1 MAKIL
6 PFKGFLPPAS
16 LAELVSSP
24 PYDTLSS
31 DEARSRTKNN
41 NKSFLRVIKPE
52 VDFKIGTEPS
62 GSKLHEHAAT
72 NLSNYISNGNL
83 LEDKD
88 QYLYIYQISMGA
100 HVQTGIIA
108 AVSVE
113 EYDSGIIK
121 KHEYTRPEKEDDRT
135 MHIQVTK
142 ANTGPVFLTFRNDGS
157 FNNQIS
163 GVINR
168 DRDISFEA
176 DDGTLHSIWRIQDSN
191 TINEISAYF
200 KRVRSLYIADG
211 HHRAASASRV
221 HKEMTKNK
229 PKENV
234 KESYNYFLATI
245 FPHDEMQIM
254 GYNRVVK
261 DLCGLSDKQF
271 ISKLK
276 EKFDIQKLSSKRGP
290 KERFSFTMLLG
301 NHWYCVTA
309 NKQIIKEDS
318 VLRLDASILQN
329 HILKPILKIED
340 PRTDKRIDFVGGIR
354 GLEELER
361 RCSSDAKV
369 AFVLY
374 PVSIEDLFRVSDDNK
389 VMPPKSTWFEP
400 KLRSGL
406 IVRFL
411 D

>member
-83 LEDKD
+83 IEDKD
-88 QYLYIYQISMGA
+88 QCLYIYQISMGA

-191 TINEISAYF
+191 TINEISTYF

-261 DLCGLSDKQF
+261 DLCGLSDEQF
-271 ISKLK
+271 ISKLR
-276 EKFDIQKLSSKRGP
+276 ENFDIQKLSTKRGP

-301 NHWYCVTA
+301 NSWYCLTA
-309 NKQIIKEDS
+309 KKQIIKQDS
-318 VLRLDASILQN
+318 VSRLDASILQN

-340 PRTDKRIDFVGGIR
+340 PRTDKRIEFVGGIR

-361 RCSSDAKV
+361 RCSSDVKV
-369 AFVLY
+369 AFALY

>member
-62 GSKLHEHAAT
+62 GRKLHEHAAI

-108 AVSVE
+108 AVSVG
-113 EYDSGIIK
+113 EYDSGVIK

-163 GVINR
+163 GVINK
-168 DRDISFEA
+168 DKDISFNA

-191 TINEISAYF
+191 TINQISAYF
-200 KRVRSLYIADG
+200 KRVQSLYIADG

-221 HKEMTKNK
+221 HKEISKNK
-229 PKENV
+229 PTHNAR
-234 KESYNYFLATI
+234 ESYNYFLATI

-261 DLCGLSDKQF
+261 DLCGLNDKQF
-271 ISKLK
+271 LSKLGK
-276 EKFDIQKLSSKRGP
+276 NFDIQKLSAKGGP
-290 KERFSFTMLLG
+290 KERFSFTMFLE
-301 NHWYCVTA
+301 NSWYYLTA
-309 NKQIIKEDS
+309 KKQIIKEDS
-318 VLRLDASILQN
+318 VLGLDASILQN
-329 HILKPILKIED
+329 YVLEPILKIED

-361 RCSSDAKV
+361 RCLSDSKV
-369 AFVLY
+369 AFALY
-374 PVSIEDLFRVSDDNK
+374 PVLIDDLLKVSDDNK

-406 IVRFL
+406 IVRLL

>member
-1 MAKIL
+1 M
-6 PFKGFLPPAS
+6 
-16 LAELVSSP
+16 
-24 PYDTLSS
+24 
-31 DEARSRTKNN
+31 
-41 NKSFLRVIKPE
+41 
-52 VDFKIGTEPS
+52 GT
-62 GSKLHEHAAT
+62 
-72 NLSNYISNGNL
+72 
-83 LEDKD
+83 
-88 QYLYIYQISMGA
+88 

-135 MHIQVTK
+135 IHIQLTK

-157 FNNQIS
+157 FNNQVS
-163 GVINR
+163 GIINE
-168 DRDISFEA
+168 DKDISFKA

-200 KRVRSLYIADG
+200 KRVKSLYIADG

-221 HKEMTKNK
+221 HKEMTK
-229 PKENV
+229 
-234 KESYNYFLATI
+234 NYFLATI

-261 DLCGLSDKQF
+261 DLCGLSDEQF
-271 ISKLK
+271 INKLK
-276 EKFDIQKLSSKRGP
+276 EKFDIQKLSNKRGP

-301 NHWYCVTA
+301 NHWYCLTA
-309 NKQIIKEDS
+309 KKQIIKEDS

>member
-41 NKSFLRVIKPE
+41 NKSFLRIIKPE

-72 NLSNYISNGNL
+72 NLSSYISNGNL
-83 LEDKD
+83 IEDKD
-88 QYLYIYQISMGA
+88 QCLYIYQISMGA

-157 FNNQIS
+157 FKNQIS

-229 PKENV
+229 PIENV
-234 KESYNYFLATI
+234 RESYNYFLATI

-261 DLCGLSDKQF
+261 DLCELSDEQF
-271 ISKLK
+271 ISKLR
-276 EKFDIQKLSSKRGP
+276 ENFDIQKLSTKRGP

-301 NHWYCVTA
+301 NRWYCLTA
-309 NKQIIKEDS
+309 KQQIIKQDS
-318 VLRLDASILQN
+318 VLRLDASILQH
-329 HILKPILKIED
+329 HILQPILKLED
-340 PRTDKRIDFVGGIR
+340 PRTANRLEFVGGIR

-361 RCSSDAKV
+361 RCSSKSKV
-369 AFVLY
+369 AVALY

>member
-41 NKSFLRVIKPE
+41 NKSFLRIIKPE

-83 LEDKD
+83 IEDKD
-88 QYLYIYQISMGA
+88 QCLYIYQISMGA

-221 HKEMTKNK
+221 HKGMTKNK
-229 PKENV
+229 PIENV
-234 KESYNYFLATI
+234 RESYNYFLATI

-261 DLCGLSDKQF
+261 DLCGLSDEQF
-271 ISKLK
+271 IGKLR
-276 EKFDIQKLSSKRGP
+276 ENFDIQKLSTKRGP

-301 NHWYCVTA
+301 NSWYCLTA
-309 NKQIIKEDS
+309 KKQIIKEDS

-340 PRTDKRIDFVGGIR
+340 PRTDKRIEFVGGIR

-361 RCSSDAKV
+361 RCSSDVKV
-369 AFVLY
+369 AFALY

>member
-1 MAKIL
+1 
-6 PFKGFLPPAS
+6 
-16 LAELVSSP
+16 
-24 PYDTLSS
+24 
-31 DEARSRTKNN
+31 
-41 NKSFLRVIKPE
+41 
-52 VDFKIGTEPS
+52 
-62 GSKLHEHAAT
+62 
-72 NLSNYISNGNL
+72 
-83 LEDKD
+83 
-88 QYLYIYQISMGA
+88 MGA

-142 ANTGPVFLTFRNDGS
+142 ANTGPVLLTFRNDGS
-157 FNNQIS
+157 FNNQVS
-163 GVINR
+163 GLINK
-168 DRDISFEA
+168 DKDISFEA
-176 DDGTLHSIWRIQDSN
+176 DDGTLHSIWRIKDSN

-200 KRVRSLYIADG
+200 KRVQSLYIADG

-229 PKENV
+229 PTDNV

-261 DLCGLSDKQF
+261 DLCGLTDEQF
-271 ISKLK
+271 ISKLR
-276 EKFDIQKLSSKRGP
+276 ENFDIQKLSTRRGP

-301 NHWYCVTA
+301 DSWYCLTA
-309 NKQIIKEDS
+309 KKQIIKQDS

-340 PRTDKRIDFVGGIR
+340 PRTDKRIEFVGGIR
-354 GLEELER
+354 GLEELEQ
-361 RCSSDAKV
+361 RCSSDVKV
-369 AFVLY
+369 AFALY

>member
-62 GSKLHEHAAT
+62 GRKLHEHAAT

-88 QYLYIYQISMGA
+88 QYLYVYQISMGA

-113 EYDSGIIK
+113 EYDSGVIK

-157 FNNQIS
+157 FKNQIS
-163 GVINR
+163 GVINK
-168 DRDISFEA
+168 DKDISFNA

-191 TINEISAYF
+191 VINEISAYF
-200 KRVRSLYIADG
+200 ERVQSLYIADG

-229 PKENV
+229 PTHNAR
-234 KESYNYFLATI
+234 ESYNYFLATI

-261 DLCGLSDKQF
+261 DLCGLSNEQF
-271 ISKLK
+271 ISKLR
-276 EKFDIQKLSSKRGP
+276 ENFDIQKLSTKRGP

-301 NHWYCVTA
+301 NSWYCLTA
-309 NKQIIKEDS
+309 KKQIIKEDS

-340 PRTDKRIDFVGGIR
+340 PRTDKRIEFVGGIR
-354 GLEELER
+354 GLEELEQ
-361 RCSSDAKV
+361 RCSSDVKV
-369 AFVLY
+369 AFALY

>member
-6 PFKGFLPPAS
+6 PFKGFLPPSS

-31 DEARSRTKNN
+31 DEARSRIKNN
-41 NKSFLRVIKPE
+41 NKSFLRIIKPE

-62 GSKLHEHAAT
+62 GKKLHEHAAN
-72 NLSNYISNGNL
+72 NLSNYILNGNL
-83 LEDKD
+83 LEDQD
-88 QYLYIYQISMGA
+88 EYLYVYQISMGA

-108 AVSVE
+108 AVSVK
-113 EYDSGIIK
+113 EYDNGIIK

-135 MHIQVTK
+135 IHIQVTK
-142 ANTGPVFLTFRNDGS
+142 ANTGPVFLTFRNNGGFKS
-157 FNNQIS
+157 QIS
-163 GVINR
+163 GVINKNK
-168 DRDISFEA
+168 DISFKA
-176 DDGTLHSIWRIQDSN
+176 NDGTIHSLWRIKDSS

-200 KRVRSLYIADG
+200 KRVKSLYIADG

-221 HKEMTKNK
+221 QKEMTKNNINNN
-229 PKENV
+229 ED
-234 KESYNYFLATI
+234 ESYNYFLATI
-245 FPHDEMQIM
+245 FPNDEVQIM

-261 DLCGLSDKQF
+261 DLCGLSDEQF
-271 ISKLK
+271 LSKLG
-276 EKFDIQKLSSKRGP
+276 ENFDIQKLSIQGAP
-290 KERFSFTMLLG
+290 KERFSFTMFLA
-301 NHWYCVTA
+301 NRWYYLTA
-309 NKQIIKEDS
+309 KQKIIKEDS
-318 VLRLDASILQN
+318 VLGLDASILQH
-329 HILKPILKIED
+329 HILEPILKIED

-369 AFVLY
+369 AFALY

>member
-72 NLSNYISNGNL
+72 NLTNYISNGNL
-83 LEDKD
+83 IEDKD
-88 QYLYIYQISMGA
+88 QCLYIYQISMGA

-113 EYDSGIIK
+113 EYDSGLIK

-191 TINEISAYF
+191 TINEISTFF

-221 HKEMTKNK
+221 HKEMTKKKSTHNA
-229 PKENV
+229 

-261 DLCGLSDKQF
+261 DLCGLSEEQF
-271 ISKLK
+271 ISKLR
-276 EKFDIQKLSSKRGP
+276 ENFNIQKLSSKRGP
-290 KERFSFTMLLG
+290 KERFSFTMLLE
-301 NHWYCVTA
+301 NCWYCLTA
-309 NKQIIKEDS
+309 KKQIIKQDS
-318 VLRLDASILQN
+318 VLSLDASILQN
-329 HILKPILKIED
+329 HILEPILKIKD
-340 PRTDKRIDFVGGIR
+340 PRTDKRIEFIGGIR

-369 AFVLY
+369 AFALY

>member
-83 LEDKD
+83 IEDKD
-88 QYLYIYQISMGA
+88 QCLYIYQISMGA

-168 DRDISFEA
+168 DKDISFEA

-221 HKEMTKNK
+221 HKKMTKNK
-229 PKENV
+229 PRDNV

-261 DLCGLSDKQF
+261 DLCGLSDEQF
-271 ISKLK
+271 ISKLR
-276 EKFDIQKLSSKRGP
+276 ENFDIQKLSTKRGP

-301 NHWYCVTA
+301 NSWYCLTA
-309 NKQIIKEDS
+309 KKQIIKEDS

-340 PRTDKRIDFVGGIR
+340 PRTDKRIEFVGGIR

-361 RCSSDAKV
+361 RCSSDVKV
-369 AFVLY
+369 AFALY

>member
-1 MAKIL
+1 MAKII
-6 PFKGFLPPAS
+6 PFKGILPPAS

-31 DEARSRTKNN
+31 DEARLRTKNN

-62 GSKLHEHAAT
+62 GKKLHEHAAT
-72 NLSNYISNGNL
+72 NFRKYISNGNL

-88 QYLYIYQISMGA
+88 QYLYLYQISMGA
-100 HVQTGIIA
+100 HVQTGIVA

-121 KHEYTRPEKEDDRT
+121 KHEFTRPEKEDDRT

-168 DRDISFEA
+168 DKDISFEA
-176 DDGTLHSIWRIQDSN
+176 DDGTLHSIWRIKDSSI
-191 TINEISAYF
+191 INKIREYF
-200 KRVRSLYIADG
+200 KRVQSLYIADG

-221 HKEMTKNK
+221 HKEMTKKKSNH
-229 PKENV
+229 NA

-261 DLCGLSDKQF
+261 DLCGLSDEQF
-271 ISKLK
+271 ISKLRK
-276 EKFDIQKLSSKRGP
+276 NFDIRKLSNKRSP
-290 KERFSFTMLLG
+290 TERFSFTMLLE
-301 NHWYCVTA
+301 NCWYCLTA
-309 NKQIIKEDS
+309 KQQIIKKDS
-318 VLRLDASILQN
+318 VLSLDASILQN
-329 HILKPILKIED
+329 HILQPILKIED
-340 PRTDKRIDFVGGIR
+340 PRTDKRIEFVGGIR

>member
-176 DDGTLHSIWRIQDSN
+176 DDGTLHSIWRIQDPN

-200 KRVRSLYIADG
+200 KRVQSLYIADG

-229 PKENV
+229 LIENV

-261 DLCGLSDKQF
+261 DLCGLSDEQF
-271 ISKLK
+271 ISKLR
-276 EKFDIQKLSSKRGP
+276 ENFDIQKLSTKRGP

-301 NHWYCVTA
+301 NSWYCLTA
-309 NKQIIKEDS
+309 KKQIIKEDS
-318 VLRLDASILQN
+318 VSRLDASILQN

-340 PRTDKRIDFVGGIR
+340 PRTDKRIEFVGGIR

-361 RCSSDAKV
+361 RCSLDVKV
-369 AFVLY
+369 AFALY

>member
-1 MAKIL
+1 MAKII
-6 PFKGFLPPAS
+6 PFKGILPPAS

-31 DEARSRTKNN
+31 DEARLRTKNN

-62 GSKLHEHAAT
+62 GKKLHEHAAT
-72 NLSNYISNGNL
+72 NFRKYISNGNL

-88 QYLYIYQISMGA
+88 QYLYLYQISMGA
-100 HVQTGIIA
+100 HVQTGIVA

-121 KHEYTRPEKEDDRT
+121 KHEFTRPEKEDDRT

-168 DRDISFEA
+168 DKDISFEA
-176 DDGTLHSIWRIQDSN
+176 DDGTLHSIWRIKDSSI
-191 TINEISAYF
+191 INKISEYF
-200 KRVRSLYIADG
+200 KRVQSLYIADG

-221 HKEMTKNK
+221 HKEMTKKKSTHNA
-229 PKENV
+229 

-261 DLCGLSDKQF
+261 DLCGLSDEQF
-271 ISKLK
+271 ISKLRK
-276 EKFDIQKLSSKRGP
+276 NFDIRKLSNKRSP
-290 KERFSFTMLLG
+290 TERFSFTMLLE
-301 NHWYCVTA
+301 NCWYCLTA
-309 NKQIIKEDS
+309 KQQIIKKDS
-318 VLRLDASILQN
+318 VLSLDASILQN
-329 HILKPILKIED
+329 HILQPILKIED
-340 PRTDKRIDFVGGIR
+340 PRTDKRIEFVGGIR

-369 AFVLY
+369 AFALY

>member
-1 MAKIL
+1 MAKII
-6 PFKGFLPPAS
+6 PFKGILPPAS

-31 DEARSRTKNN
+31 DEARLRTKNN

-62 GSKLHEHAAT
+62 GRKLHEHAAN
-72 NLSNYISNGNL
+72 NLRNYISNGNL

-88 QYLYIYQISMGA
+88 QYLYLYQISMGA
-100 HVQTGIIA
+100 HVQTGIVA

-121 KHEYTRPEKEDDRT
+121 KHEFTRPEKEDDRT

-168 DRDISFEA
+168 DKDISFEA
-176 DDGTLHSIWRIQDSN
+176 DDGTLHSIWRIKDSSI
-191 TINEISAYF
+191 INKISEYF
-200 KRVRSLYIADG
+200 KRVQSLYIADG

-221 HKEMTKNK
+221 QK
-229 PKENV
+229 V
-234 KESYNYFLATI
+234 
-245 FPHDEMQIM
+245 M
-254 GYNRVVK
+254 GYNRVGK
-261 DLCGLSDKQF
+261 DLCGLSDEQF
-271 ISKLK
+271 ISKLRK
-276 EKFDIQKLSSKRGP
+276 NFDIRKLSNKRSP
-290 KERFSFTMLLG
+290 TERFSFTMLLE
-301 NHWYCVTA
+301 NCWYCLTA
-309 NKQIIKEDS
+309 KQQIIKKDS
-318 VLRLDASILQN
+318 VLSLDASILQN
-329 HILKPILKIED
+329 HILQPILKIED
-340 PRTDKRIDFVGGIR
+340 PRTDKRIEFVGGIR

-369 AFVLY
+369 AFALY

>member
-31 DEARSRTKNN
+31 DEARSRIKNN

-52 VDFKIGTEPS
+52 VDFKIGSEPS
-62 GSKLHEHAAT
+62 GKKLHEHAAT
-72 NLSNYISNGNL
+72 NFRKYISNGNL

-88 QYLYIYQISMGA
+88 QYLYLYQISMGA
-100 HVQTGIIA
+100 HVQTGIVA

-121 KHEYTRPEKEDDRT
+121 KHEFTRPEKEDDRT

-168 DRDISFEA
+168 DKDISFEA
-176 DDGTLHSIWRIQDSN
+176 DDGTLHSIWRIKDSSI
-191 TINEISAYF
+191 INKISEYF
-200 KRVRSLYIADG
+200 EGVQLLYIADG

-221 HKEMTKNK
+221 HKEMTKNN
-229 PKENV
+229 PLNNA

-261 DLCGLSDKQF
+261 DLCGLSDEQF
-271 ISKLK
+271 ISKLRK
-276 EKFDIQKLSSKRGP
+276 NFDIQKLSNKRGP
-290 KERFSFTMLLG
+290 KERLSFTMLLE
-301 NHWYCVTA
+301 NCWYCLTA
-309 NKQIIKEDS
+309 KQQIIKKDS
-318 VLRLDASILQN
+318 VLSLDASILQN
-329 HILKPILKIED
+329 HILQPILKIED

-354 GLEELER
+354 GLYELER

-369 AFVLY
+369 AFALY
-374 PVSIEDLFRVSDDNK
+374 PVLVDDLLKVSDDNK

-406 IVRFL
+406 IVRLL

>member
-16 LAELVSSP
+16 LAKLVSSP

-31 DEARSRTKNN
+31 DEARSKIKNN

-52 VDFKIGTEPS
+52 VDFKIGAEPS
-62 GSKLHEHAAT
+62 GRKLHEHAAT
-72 NLSNYISNGNL
+72 NLNNYISNGNL

-108 AVSVE
+108 AVSIE

-121 KHEYTRPEKEDDRT
+121 KHEFTRPEKEDDRT

-168 DRDISFEA
+168 DKDISFEA

-191 TINEISAYF
+191 IINEIREYF
-200 KRVRSLYIADG
+200 KRVQSLYIADG

-221 HKEMTKNK
+221 HKEMTKNE
-229 PKENV
+229 PKHNFR
-234 KESYNYFLATI
+234 ESYNYFLATI

-254 GYNRVVK
+254 GYNRVVE
-261 DLCGLSDKQF
+261 DLCGLSNEQF
-271 ISKLK
+271 ISKLR
-276 EKFDIQKLSSKRGP
+276 ENFDIQKLSNKRGP

-301 NHWYCVTA
+301 NCWYCLTA
-309 NKQIIKEDS
+309 KQKIIKQDS

-329 HILKPILKIED
+329 HILEPILKIED
-340 PRTDKRIDFVGGIR
+340 PRTDKRIEFVGGIR

-361 RCSSDAKV
+361 KCSSNAKV
-369 AFVLY
+369 AFALY

>member
-1 MAKIL
+1 MAKII
-6 PFKGFLPPAS
+6 PFKGILPPAS

-31 DEARSRTKNN
+31 DEARLRTKNN

-62 GSKLHEHAAT
+62 GKKLHEHAAT
-72 NLSNYISNGNL
+72 NFRKYISNGNL

-88 QYLYIYQISMGA
+88 QYLYLYQISMGA
-100 HVQTGIIA
+100 HVQTGIVA

-121 KHEYTRPEKEDDRT
+121 KHEFTRPEKEDDRT

-168 DRDISFEA
+168 DKDISFEA
-176 DDGTLHSIWRIQDSN
+176 DDGTLHSIWRIKDSSI
-191 TINEISAYF
+191 INKISEYF
-200 KRVRSLYIADG
+200 KRVQSLYIADG

-221 HKEMTKNK
+221 HKEMTKKKSTHNA
-229 PKENV
+229 

-261 DLCGLSDKQF
+261 DLCGLSDEQF
-271 ISKLK
+271 ISKLRK
-276 EKFDIQKLSSKRGP
+276 NFDIRKLSNKRSP
-290 KERFSFTMLLG
+290 TERFSFTMLLE
-301 NHWYCVTA
+301 NCWYCLTA
-309 NKQIIKEDS
+309 KQQIIKKDS
-318 VLRLDASILQN
+318 VLSLDASILQN
-329 HILKPILKIED
+329 HILQPILKIED
-340 PRTDKRIDFVGGIR
+340 PRTDKRIEFVGGIR

>member
-62 GSKLHEHAAT
+62 GRKLHEHAAT

-191 TINEISAYF
+191 TINEISTYF

-261 DLCGLSDKQF
+261 DLCGLSDEQF
-271 ISKLK
+271 ISKLR
-276 EKFDIQKLSSKRGP
+276 ENFDIQKLSTKRGP

-301 NHWYCVTA
+301 NIWYCLTA
-309 NKQIIKEDS
+309 KKQIIKEDS

-340 PRTDKRIDFVGGIR
+340 PRTDKRIEFVGGIR

-361 RCSSDAKV
+361 RCSSDVKV
-369 AFVLY
+369 AFALY

>member
-83 LEDKD
+83 IEDKD
-88 QYLYIYQISMGA
+88 QCLYVYQISMGA

-113 EYDSGIIK
+113 EYDSGTIK

-229 PKENV
+229 LIENV

-261 DLCGLSDKQF
+261 DLCGLSDEQF
-271 ISKLK
+271 ISKLR
-276 EKFDIQKLSSKRGP
+276 ENFDIQKLSTKRGP

-301 NHWYCVTA
+301 NSWYCLTA
-309 NKQIIKEDS
+309 KKQIIKEDS

-340 PRTDKRIDFVGGIR
+340 PRTDKRIEFVGGIR

-361 RCSSDAKV
+361 RCSSDVKV
-369 AFVLY
+369 AFALY

>member
-83 LEDKD
+83 IEDKD
-88 QYLYIYQISMGA
+88 QCLYIYQISMGA

-191 TINEISAYF
+191 TINEISTYF

-229 PKENV
+229 PTHNV

-261 DLCGLSDKQF
+261 DLCGLSDEQF
-271 ISKLK
+271 ISKLR
-276 EKFDIQKLSSKRGP
+276 ENFDIQKLSTKRGP

-301 NHWYCVTA
+301 NSWYCLTA
-309 NKQIIKEDS
+309 KKQIIKEDS

-340 PRTDKRIDFVGGIR
+340 PRTDKRIEFVGGIR

-361 RCSSDAKV
+361 RCSSDVKV
-369 AFVLY
+369 AFALY

>member
-88 QYLYIYQISMGA
+88 QYLYVYQISMGA

-200 KRVRSLYIADG
+200 KRVQSLYIADG

-221 HKEMTKNK
+221 NKEMTKNK
-229 PKENV
+229 PIENV

-261 DLCGLSDKQF
+261 DLCGLSDEQF
-271 ISKLK
+271 ISKLR
-276 EKFDIQKLSSKRGP
+276 ENFDIQKLSTKRGP

-301 NHWYCVTA
+301 NSWYCLTA
-309 NKQIIKEDS
+309 KKQIIKEDS

-340 PRTDKRIDFVGGIR
+340 PRTDKRIEFVGGIR

-361 RCSSDAKV
+361 RCSSDVKV
-369 AFVLY
+369 AFALY

>member
-1 MAKIL
+1 
-6 PFKGFLPPAS
+6 
-16 LAELVSSP
+16 
-24 PYDTLSS
+24 
-31 DEARSRTKNN
+31 
-41 NKSFLRVIKPE
+41 
-52 VDFKIGTEPS
+52 
-62 GSKLHEHAAT
+62 
-72 NLSNYISNGNL
+72 
-83 LEDKD
+83 
-88 QYLYIYQISMGA
+88 MGA

-121 KHEYTRPEKEDDRT
+121 KHEYTRPEKEYDRT

-157 FNNQIS
+157 FKNQIS
-163 GVINR
+163 GVINK
-168 DRDISFEA
+168 DKDISFKA

-191 TINEISAYF
+191 IISEISAYF
-200 KRVRSLYIADG
+200 KRVQSLYIADG

-221 HKEMTKNK
+221 QKVMTKNK
-229 PKENV
+229 TTCNAKG
-234 KESYNYFLATI
+234 SYNYFLATI

-271 ISKLK
+271 ISKLR
-276 EKFDIQKLSSKRGP
+276 ENFYLQELSNKRRP

-301 NHWYCVTA
+301 NRWYCLTA
-309 NKQIIKEDS
+309 KQQIIKEDS
-318 VLRLDASILQN
+318 VLRLDASILQH
-329 HILKPILKIED
+329 HILEPILNIED

-369 AFVLY
+369 AFALY
-374 PVSIEDLFRVSDDNK
+374 PVSIEDLFKVADDDK

>member
-31 DEARSRTKNN
+31 DEARSRIKNN

-83 LEDKD
+83 IEDKD
-88 QYLYIYQISMGA
+88 QCLYIYQISMGA

-191 TINEISAYF
+191 TINEISTYF

-221 HKEMTKNK
+221 HKEMIKNK
-229 PKENV
+229 PIENV

-261 DLCGLSDKQF
+261 DLCGLSDEQF
-271 ISKLK
+271 ISKLR
-276 EKFDIQKLSSKRGP
+276 ENFDIQKLSTKRGP

-301 NHWYCVTA
+301 NSWYCLTA
-309 NKQIIKEDS
+309 KKQIIKEDS

-340 PRTDKRIDFVGGIR
+340 PRTDKRIEFVGGIR

-361 RCSSDAKV
+361 RCSSDVKV
-369 AFVLY
+369 AFALY

>member
-72 NLSNYISNGNL
+72 NLTNYISNGNL
-83 LEDKD
+83 IEDKD
-88 QYLYIYQISMGA
+88 QCLYIYQISMGA

-191 TINEISAYF
+191 TINEISTFF

-229 PKENV
+229 PAENV

-261 DLCGLSDKQF
+261 DLCGLSEEQF
-271 ISKLK
+271 ISKLR
-276 EKFDIQKLSSKRGP
+276 ENFNIQKLSSKRGP
-290 KERFSFTMLLG
+290 KERFSFTMLLE
-301 NHWYCVTA
+301 NSWYCLTA
-309 NKQIIKEDS
+309 KKQIIKQDS
-318 VLRLDASILQN
+318 VLSLDASILQN
-329 HILKPILKIED
+329 HILEPILKIKD
-340 PRTDKRIDFVGGIR
+340 PRTDKRIEFIGGIR

-369 AFVLY
+369 AFALY

>member
-83 LEDKD
+83 IEDKD
-88 QYLYIYQISMGA
+88 QCLYIYQISMGA

-191 TINEISAYF
+191 TINEISTYF

-229 PKENV
+229 SIENV

-261 DLCGLSDKQF
+261 DLCGLSDEQF
-271 ISKLK
+271 ISKLR
-276 EKFDIQKLSSKRGP
+276 ENFDIQKLSTKRGP

-301 NHWYCVTA
+301 NSWYCLTA
-309 NKQIIKEDS
+309 KKQIIKEDS

-340 PRTDKRIDFVGGIR
+340 PRTDKRIEFVGGIR

-361 RCSSDAKV
+361 RCSSDVKV
-369 AFVLY
+369 AFALY